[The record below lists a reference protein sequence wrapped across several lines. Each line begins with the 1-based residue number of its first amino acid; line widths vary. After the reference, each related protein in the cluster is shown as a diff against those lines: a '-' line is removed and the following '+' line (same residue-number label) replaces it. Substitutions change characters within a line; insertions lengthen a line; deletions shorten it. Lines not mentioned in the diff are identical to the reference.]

1 MCYLGCWRRS
11 ATQNTR
17 SSPIRGEKHFKICS
31 ERDVGFSCR
40 NSGEK
45 KFYCLKCC
53 LPLMMAADKRLS
65 FELFKY
71 QLRFLRC
78 TDAVQDAVRAILAL
92 LAHVRRG
99 GGGQRS

>member
-53 LPLMMAADKRLS
+53 LPLMLAADKRL
-65 FELFKY
+65 
-71 QLRFLRC
+71 FLRC